1 MEPGISG
8 SGMRG
13 AADTGMA
20 TLSGRQPAFVPSQGG
35 DRPARGGD
43 KGVRAAKRVVAD
55 LFGDPLQ
62 RRFNVRYWDGT
73 EELSADAAFTFAIER
88 AGALRRM
95 LLPPTELSLVEAY
108 LYGDIDVTG
117 DIEAAASLGDIAI
130 RRIGS
135 VAGIARVLRH
145 VLALPSDAP
154 PSARSEARV
163 ARRLRRFG
171 PRHSARRDAR
181 AVRFHYDVGNEFYAL
196 WLDRQMVYSCAYF
209 APGESDLDAAQA
221 AKLDLVCRKLRL
233 GEGERFLDIGCGWG
247 ALVIHAARQYGVHA
261 TGITLS
267 EQQAAYARARVAREG
282 LEGRVTIQIRDY
294 RTLGEMAKAE
304 SYDKIASVGMVEH
317 VGEEK
322 LDAYFAAVHR
332 ALMPG
337 GLFLNHGIVRVAVA
351 NEHPVRDA
359 VGSVLWQRNQFIR
372 RYVFPDGRII
382 PASVV
387 LASAERGG
395 FEVRDVESLREHY
408 ASTLRHWV
416 RGLEHNEARA
426 RALVGDV
433 TYRVWRLYMAAA
445 AYGFRTARIGVI
457 QSLLAKPDSG
467 GAVWVPRTR
476 DDLYRD

>member
-1 MEPGISG
+1 MS

-20 TLSGRQPAFVPSQGG
+20 TLSDQPPALVPPRGE
-35 DRPARGGD
+35 DRAQRARAD
-43 KGVRAAKRVVAD
+43 GVRAAKRVVAD
-55 LFGDPLQ
+55 LFGEPMQ
-62 RRFNVRYWDGT
+62 RRFDVRYWDGT
-73 EELSADAAFTFAIER
+73 EERTADAPFTLRLER
-88 AGALRRM
+88 PGALRRM

-108 LYGDIDVTG
+108 LYGDIDVAG
-117 DIEAAASLGDIAI
+117 DIEAAASLGDIAV
-130 RRIGS
+130 RRVGS

-145 VLALPSDAP
+145 LLALPSDD
-154 PSARSEARV
+154 PSAMSDARV
-163 ARRLRRFG
+163 ARGLRRFG
-171 PRHSARRDAR
+171 RAHSARRDAR
-181 AVRFHYDVGNEFYAL
+181 AVRFHYDVGNDFYAL

-209 APGESDLDAAQA
+209 EPGESDLDAAQV

-233 GEGERFLDIGCGWG
+233 GAGERFLDIGCGWG

-282 LEGRVTIQIRDY
+282 LDDRVTIQIRDY
-294 RTLGEMAKAE
+294 RTLGEMEKAE

-351 NEHPVRDA
+351 GEHPVLDA

-382 PASVV
+382 AASVV
-387 LASAERGG
+387 LASAEREG

-416 RGLEHNEARA
+416 RRLEHNEARA

-476 DDLYRD
+476 DDLYRE